1 MPFVS
6 VVTGASGFIGRHLV
20 AALLENGSEVY
31 AVVRNAARAKTLLP
45 KSERLYVLESTVGSD
60 GAVSCGIP
68 HGSDVMYHLAWSDS
82 KPESRVDFGRR
93 AKNIQMTL
101 SYLRL
106 AKESGVKKIVMAGS
120 TKEYL
125 YCGTPINK
133 EARPTPGDAYGAV
146 KVALRYLA
154 GQFARQNGIAF
165 NYAVL
170 ETQINLTN
178 YSQAQSRIFG
188 FMGEI
193 IFSAYIYRLEKSG
206 KYRVRHVPLLF
217 FNYTE
222 KITDIMPVKK
232 PNVVP
237 VLFLHQHK
245 KDFLFATA
253 LQSFLSHAESSCF
266 YELLLLS
273 EPVSSEI
280 KIIFAKMLSGF
291 PNVSLRYLN
300 AEMLRNQINERYGTS
315 EILPFLPH
323 VLMHFSKMLVF
334 GSNTLFEKSVLPL
347 FQAELS
353 ENKIIAAPYFRST

>member
-1 MPFVS
+1 MKMPFVS

-45 KSERLYVLESTVGSD
+45 KSERLHVLESTVGSD

-82 KPESRVDFGRR
+82 KPESRVDFGRQ

-165 NYAVL
+165 NYAVI
-170 ETQINLTN
+170 TGIYAADRKDNN
-178 YSQAQSRIFG
+178 VIFYTIDRLLK
-188 FMGEI
+188 GERP
-193 IFSAYIYRLEKSG
+193 SVTRLEQLWDYVYIDDAVEALRLIGEKG
-206 KYRVRHVPLLF
+206 IDGMLYAVGHGDNWTLANYVRIIHEKTDPSLPLGIGDVP
-217 FNYTE
+217 YPS
-222 KITDIMPVKK
+222 DIMPMSCMDLTDLTHDTGF
-232 PNVVP
+232 VP
-237 VLFLHQHK
+237 KV
-245 KDFLFATA
+245 
-253 LQSFLSHAESSCF
+253 SFEDGISRVISQMKM
-266 YELLLLS
+266 ELAG
-273 EPVSSEI
+273 
-280 KIIFAKMLSGF
+280 K
-291 PNVSLRYLN
+291 
-300 AEMLRNQINERYGTS
+300 
-315 EILPFLPH
+315 
-323 VLMHFSKMLVF
+323 
-334 GSNTLFEKSVLPL
+334 
-347 FQAELS
+347 
-353 ENKIIAAPYFRST
+353 